1 MEQKWVALFGQ
12 GIEAWT
18 EWRRTGLPA
27 FPAPDPRAVLNND
40 GILPTR
46 FTYSTNEYS
55 LNKTSVEAGVTL
67 LGGKDDMK
75 TKLWWVE

>member
-18 EWRRTGLPA
+18 EWRRTGLPK
-27 FPAPDPRAVLNND
+27 FPAPDARAVLNND
-40 GILPTR
+40 GVLPTR

-55 LNKTSVEAGVTL
+55 LNKTSVEGGVTL